1 MDKLEVEI
9 KIGKRSI
16 AVEADTFFALMNS
29 AAVNL
34 EEERDLFVD
43 DMRNDDWSEDVIN
56 KDPYIVSLQEKIKLA
71 NDLKHLSVNYAL
83 RGDEGDR

>member
-9 KIGKRSI
+9 KIGKRLVV
-16 AVEADTFFALMNS
+16 VEADTFYVLMNS
-29 AAVNL
+29 AAINL
-34 EEERDLFVD
+34 GEERDVFAD

-56 KDPYIVSLQEKIKLA
+56 KDPYITYMQEKIKLA
-71 NDLKHLSVNYAL
+71 NDLKHLSINYAL